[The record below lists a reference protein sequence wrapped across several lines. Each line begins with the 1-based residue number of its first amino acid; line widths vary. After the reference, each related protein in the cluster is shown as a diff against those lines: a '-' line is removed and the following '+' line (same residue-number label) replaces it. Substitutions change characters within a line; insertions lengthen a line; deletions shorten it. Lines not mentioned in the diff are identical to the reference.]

1 MQITVADLKEYL
13 DSYDDEAVV
22 KFSINDNW
30 NNCTIALD
38 YGFISESTEE
48 VHGKEIV
55 IHPYF
60 PSRSE
65 ETDDLY
71 FDRD

>member
-13 DSYDDEAVV
+13 ESYDDEAVV
-22 KFSINDNW
+22 KFSVNDNW
-30 NNCTIALD
+30 NNYTIALD

-48 VHGKEIV
+48 VYGKEII

-60 PSRSE
+60 PPNSE

>member
-22 KFSINDNW
+22 KFATESI
-30 NNCTIALD
+30 CGYTKVSD

-48 VHGKEIV
+48 VYGKEIV
-55 IHPYF
+55 IHPYKYANS
-60 PSRSE
+60 PA
-65 ETDDLY
+65 
-71 FDRD
+71 